1 MLADCLRYFKIF
13 VALYRTNVKTAP
25 NKLSGAAKFLFASF
39 YLCSG
44 DYFLKTDKIQNI
56 DYTVAVYVHVLHQ
69 VKIGQQLHF
78 PDSAI
83 QDDADKTANQRAV
96 DDKALQ

>member
-13 VALYRTNVKTAP
+13 VSLYRTNVKTTP

-44 DYFLKTDKIQNI
+44 DYFLKTDEI
-56 DYTVAVYVHVLHQ
+56 
-69 VKIGQQLHF
+69 
-78 PDSAI
+78 
-83 QDDADKTANQRAV
+83 
-96 DDKALQ
+96 